1 MRILL
6 QRSGLIFPA
15 CLAVLVLAA
24 PARAQLT
31 DAQKDA
37 MKANCRSDYMSN
49 CMSVRPGGIEA
60 LQCLQKNVTK
70 LSPSC
75 QATVKSTMA
84 PPPAAAAPPPAAP
97 PPVAAAP
104 PAPAAPPPAATP
116 SPPAAVKPHPATRPA
131 ATVKRATTAPARATT
146 HAVAPP
152 PPAVTP
158 APAPVITG
166 ALIAKIENMPLRR
179 RIALA
184 KACDRDKEAVCP
196 RVRPGKASLIV
207 CLLENAPALSPHCK
221 RTLTATLQ

>member
-1 MRILL
+1 MKALL
-6 QRSGLIFPA
+6 QRTGLILPA
-15 CLAVLVLAA
+15 CLAVLALSE
-24 PARAQLT
+24 PAHAQLS

-60 LQCLQKNVTK
+60 LQCLQKNVAK

-84 PPPAAAAPPPAAP
+84 PTVAAPAAP
-97 PPVAAAP
+97 PPVAAVP
-104 PAPAAPPPAATP
+104 PAPAAPPPAASP
-116 SPPAAVKPHPATRPA
+116 PPPAAVTPSPATQPA
-131 ATVKRATTAPARATT
+131 APVKRAPPAPARAAA

-152 PPAVTP
+152 PPAATP
-158 APAPVITG
+158 PPAPVITS
-166 ALIAKIENMPLRR
+166 ALIAKIESLPLRK

-196 RVRPGKASLIV
+196 RVRPGKASVVV
-207 CLLENAPALSPHCK
+207 CLLEHSPALSPYCK
-221 RTLTATLQ
+221 RALTATLQ